1 MSKRNLLPVANFN
14 AKEKGGVS
22 PLAFDRWNPAIKAS
36 DENDNTIGIY
46 DPIGYDYWDDSG
58 VWLLMRFRLP
68 VLVSL

>member
-36 DENDNTIGIY
+36 DENDNTIGIL
-46 DPIGYDYWDDSG
+46 I
-58 VWLLMRFRLP
+58 RL
-68 VLVSL
+68 VMTTGMILV

>member
-58 VWLLMRFRLP
+58 VT
-68 VLVSL
+68 